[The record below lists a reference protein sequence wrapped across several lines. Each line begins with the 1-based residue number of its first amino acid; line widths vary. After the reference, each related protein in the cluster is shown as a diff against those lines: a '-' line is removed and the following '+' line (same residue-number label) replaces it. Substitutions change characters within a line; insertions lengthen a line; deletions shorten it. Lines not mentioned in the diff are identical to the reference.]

1 MVFVDD
7 VFFSVLITMPF
18 SRSAYPMSCVPLPF
32 SLGTFLTSILFQS
45 TLSVRR
51 ATWSWR
57 SCRRLLFISIHA
69 LREESDQQPRHRKQQ
84 RDISIHALREE
95 SDLVDA
101 VGAPLDAISIHA
113 LREESDGRHGA
124 YHTGD
129 LISIHAL
136 REESDATISD
146 VSDILAISIHALR
159 EESDVAFV
167 AASTAPVSFQSTLSV
182 RRATRPPGGQSNRRP
197 NFNPRSP

>member
-57 SCRRLLFISIHA
+57 SCRRLLF
-69 LREESDQQPRHRKQQ
+69 
-84 RDISIHALREE
+84 ISIHALREE